1 MINVESRL
9 VIVDNTKI
17 HDGRCVHIFGGFKH
31 KYAKVG
37 NFILVSV
44 KNKLE
49 NKKTRIKLYLA
60 VITATRFNLRRSS
73 GNYIKFDKN
82 RIILFVD
89 KENLLG
95 TKILEPVNNEIRRHK
110 LLKVPLLSR
119 NVI

>member
-60 VITATRFNLRRSS
+60 VITATRFKKIDNSRLMRTNSYICCLISNL
-73 GNYIKFDKN
+73 YDQ
-82 RIILFVD
+82 
-89 KENLLG
+89 ENDDF
-95 TKILEPVNNEIRRHK
+95 
-110 LLKVPLLSR
+110 
-119 NVI
+119 